1 MYAVI
6 ASGGKQ
12 YRVTLGQ
19 VLTLEKL
26 SAEEGQEVIFDEVL
40 MLSDGDQI
48 QIGQPLLEGIVVKGV
63 VKQQTRA
70 KKINII
76 KFRRRKHSMKRMGHR
91 QDVTQVEIVQLG
103 DQKQAAS
110 KPSTKPA
117 PESDAKKVTAKDKA
131 PVSKPSPKKVESE
144 EKTKKVTSKASSKKT
159 EDKPS
164 VEKSAVK
171 KADKEA
177 DAKKAAPKKPAKK
190 TAAKS
195 KVEKTDK

>member
-26 SAEEGQEVIFDEVL
+26 SVEEGQEVTFDEVL

-48 QIGQPLLEGIVVKGV
+48 QIGQPLLDGVVVKGV

-110 KPSTKPA
+110 KPSTGKVSDGAVQAKAA
-117 PESDAKKVTAKDKA
+117 PKSDGEKVTPKA
-131 PVSKPSPKKVESE
+131 AASKTPEA
-144 EKTKKVTSKASSKKT
+144 KASPNKS
-159 EDKPS
+159 EDKPAA
-164 VEKSAVK
+164 EKSAVK

-177 DAKKAAPKKPAKK
+177 GAKKTATKKPVKK